1 MLKKIIIVVAIL
13 AVFGG
18 GYGLYMY
25 FMPHRD
31 VQSVEAFVT
40 INAPD
45 LVKEFLEQKDEA
57 NKKYL
62 AEDGDSK
69 VIIVTGNIQSIEVD
83 QKEQKV
89 VLLKK
94 EGANLGVSCT
104 FMLETNE
111 NANLLKVGDFV
122 RIKGVIRSGAEYD
135 EDLDLYEDVIIENC
149 DIDTK

>member
-1 MLKKIIIVVAIL
+1 MLKKIIIAVAIL
-13 AVFGG
+13 VVTGG

-31 VQSVEAFVT
+31 VQSIEAFATVSST
-40 INAPD
+40 DLIN
-45 LVKEFLEQKDEA
+45 EFLEQKEEA

-69 VIIVTGNIQSIEVD
+69 VIIVTGNVQSIEVD
-83 QKEQKV
+83 QKKQKV
-89 VLLKK
+89 VLLK
-94 EGANLGVSCT
+94 EENSNLGVSCT

-111 NANLLKVGDFV
+111 NADLLQKGDFV

-149 DIDTK
+149 DIATR